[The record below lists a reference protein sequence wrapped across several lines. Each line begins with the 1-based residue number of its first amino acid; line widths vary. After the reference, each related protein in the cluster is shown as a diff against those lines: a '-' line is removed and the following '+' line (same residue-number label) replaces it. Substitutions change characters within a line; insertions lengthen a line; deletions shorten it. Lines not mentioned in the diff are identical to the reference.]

1 MRYTISA
8 SAVKTSAS
16 SVTAYLKQKGF
27 VIPHHVALEL
37 VAKALHLKNYNT
49 LQALATSPRVI
60 DSYETEKKYLIEMTC
75 DARKEELLNLLSISF
90 NQANAQLNLS
100 NFLVA
105 ENTENSKYN
114 DYLLEIDLLKSD
126 TNILM
131 AMFLLCES
139 FKKEHI
145 VVTRFEYVR
154 LACEK
159 ESMMA
164 YFNQPVISTMS
175 ESNNSVSRKTR
186 SFSELRQGMS
196 QESQKRAEQ
205 RSEQILDE
213 IEKKQSA
220 IDKMKDKHRSEIQMD
235 NHLIRES
242 NNLAPFNEKEHKV
255 LIKIFSKMNIHE
267 KAFLGF
273 FAAHGCG
280 AGKKANDL
288 FNETMS
294 KFNATADQFKKFESL
309 LGYCEYPQTIAVLKK
324 VTNENSGNI
333 LKAMYHFAQLK
344 SNIAVAISYWIQHYD
359 KSLWQ
364 IISPVNE

>member
-8 SAVKTSAS
+8 NAVKTSAN

-60 DSYETEKKYLIEMTC
+60 DSYQPEKKYLIEITC
-75 DARKEELLNLLSISF
+75 DTQKENILNLLSASF
-90 NQANAQLNLS
+90 NQANAQLNLG

-105 ENTENSKYN
+105 ENAENSKFN

-139 FKKEHI
+139 LKKEHI
-145 VVTRFEYVR
+145 AVIRFEYVR

-164 YFNQPVISTMS
+164 YFNQPVISSMS
-175 ESNNSVSRKTR
+175 KSNNSVSRKSR
-186 SFSELRQGMS
+186 PFSELREKMSPES
-196 QESQKRAEQ
+196 QERASQRAKEM
-205 RSEQILDE
+205 LNE
-213 IEKKQSA
+213 IEITGSQSL
-220 IDKMKDKHRSEIQMD
+220 ISKEEQKM
-235 NHLIRES
+235 
-242 NNLAPFNEKEHKV
+242 
-255 LIKIFSKMNIHE
+255 LIKIFKKMKVYE

-280 AGKKANDL
+280 ENKKANDL

-294 KFNATADQFKKFESL
+294 RFNATADKFKKFESL
-309 LGYCEYPQTIAVLKK
+309 LGYCEYPQTIEVLKK
-324 VTNENSGNI
+324 VENESSANI
-333 LKAMYHFAQLK
+333 LKAMFQFAKPAPKL
-344 SNIAVAISYWIQHYD
+344 ATVISHWVQYYD

-364 IISPVNE
+364 VISPASQIERIEN